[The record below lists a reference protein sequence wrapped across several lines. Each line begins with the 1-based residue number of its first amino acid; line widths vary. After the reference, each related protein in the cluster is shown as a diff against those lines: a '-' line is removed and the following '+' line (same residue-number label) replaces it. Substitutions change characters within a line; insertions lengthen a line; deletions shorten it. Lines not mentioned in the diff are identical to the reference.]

1 MRMRAEGAA
10 QASRLEGGSRRHD
23 RPAAVARHARP
34 GDFAAFFAMS
44 AVTREGGVL
53 AMDGVRLTDVAARF
67 GTPCY
72 VYSRAAIEG
81 AFRDFDEGLAGIG
94 HLVCYA
100 VKANSNLAVLDILQ
114 RLGCGFDIVS
124 GGELA
129 RVLAAGGSAE
139 RVIFSGVGKS
149 EAEMR
154 AALSAGIR
162 CFNVESE
169 PELDRLDAIA
179 ASMGRR
185 APVSLRVNP
194 DVDARTH
201 PYISTGMA
209 GNKFGIPH
217 ARALAAYRHARGL
230 KNLHLAGIGCH
241 IGSQILDSGPLDEAL
256 ERVLELAAALKKEG
270 TALEHLDLGGGF
282 GIRYRDEQ
290 PIDVRGYCARLAKR
304 LAGCGMQVLL
314 EPGRA
319 IVGGAGVLLTRVEY
333 LKLDKAKRFAV
344 VDASMSEL
352 IRPALY
358 GAWHD
363 IVAVEERRIAAETYD
378 IVGPVCESSDVLGT
392 GRSLAVQAGD
402 LVAILSAGAYA
413 MAMASNYNSRP
424 LPAEVIADR
433 GRMLLARERQPE
445 SALFALEKR
454 LDDAAAR

>member
-1 MRMRAEGAA
+1 MRAEGAA
-10 QASRLEGGSRRHD
+10 EASRFEGRGGRDHGSTTHAGDSRGGD
-23 RPAAVARHARP
+23 LSALLAVSAVAREA
-34 GDFAAFFAMS
+34 GAL
-44 AVTREGGVL
+44 VL
-53 AMDGVRLTDVAARF
+53 DGVRLGDVAARF

-72 VYSRAAIEG
+72 VYSRGAIEG
-81 AFRDFDEGLAGIG
+81 AYRDFDEGLAGVD

-129 RVLAAGGSAE
+129 RVLAAGGSAS

-149 EAEMR
+149 ESEMR

-179 ASMGRR
+179 GSMGLR

-217 ARALAAYRHARGL
+217 AGALAAYRHAAGL
-230 KNLHLAGIGCH
+230 KHLRIVGIGCH

-256 ERVLELAAALKKEG
+256 ERVLELAAAVGKEG
-270 TALEHLDLGGGF
+270 VGLEHLDLGGGF

-290 PIDVRGYCARLAKR
+290 PIDVRRYCERLARR

-363 IVAVEERRIAAETYD
+363 IVPVEERSIGADTYD
-378 IVGPVCESSDVLGT
+378 VVGPVCESSDVLGT
-392 GRSLAVQAGD
+392 DRSLAVRAGD
-402 LVAILSAGAYA
+402 LLAVLSAGAYA

-424 LPAEVIADR
+424 LPPEVIVDR
-433 GRMLLARERQPE
+433 GRMILARERQPE

-454 LDDAAAR
+454 LGDDAAR